1 MFTDNQAQILAI
13 LISQPDKEYYL
24 SELGGLLHKHPG
36 IFQRGINSLEKQGI
50 IVSHKKGNQRLF
62 KVNKNYPLFNEI
74 EVIVQKTYGAEGLLR
89 RLVKEIKGISIALIY
104 GSYAKDKMRLDSDI
118 DILVEADN
126 LKSEDE
132 LLSKIDGIEQIL
144 QREIN
149 YKFYSEKEFF
159 KKMKAKEPF
168 LEEVLSDKYIL
179 LKGKV

>member
-1 MFTDNQAQILAI
+1 M
-13 LISQPDKEYYL
+13 
-24 SELGGLLHKHPG
+24 
-36 IFQRGINSLEKQGI
+36 
-50 IVSHKKGNQRLF
+50 
-62 KVNKNYPLFNEI
+62 
-74 EVIVQKTYGAEGLLR
+74 QKTYGAEGLLR

-104 GSYAKDKMRLDSDI
+104 GSYARDKMHLDSDI
-118 DILVEADN
+118 DILVVADN